1 MVRKLGPP
9 SRPLP
14 KAGKEAVWGWN
25 PPEASA
31 RWFWCRVYHQ
41 GKYTPDGV
49 TFRRYG
55 PMARLDHQHPADPPV
70 VDTTGRRVL
79 YVGEDLATSACEV
92 FGDAGVAAIC
102 ASYRAAII
110 APTTTLAMYDLAAK
124 GAAMA
129 IGALPALGDGDEA
142 RSLTQQ
148 WARAIYEDQPAG
160 PEITGIHYRSGY
172 NSGEALAL
180 WDCDAN
186 VEVVR
191 DDDGHPQDV
200 ALDDRR
206 ILLRLQVEL
215 RWRQINV
222 TTVPSSDC
230 KECKKEA
237 LDP

>member
-14 KAGKEAVWGWN
+14 KAKRLWRWN
-25 PPEASA
+25 PPQPPA
-31 RWFWCRVYHQ
+31 RWWWCRVYHQ

-49 TFRRYG
+49 TFRGYG
-55 PMARLDHQHPADPPV
+55 PMARFDHHHPADPPV

-92 FGDAGVAAIC
+92 FGDAGIAAIC
-102 ASYRAAII
+102 PNYRVAII
-110 APTTTLAMYDLAAK
+110 APTTTVAMFNLAAK

-129 IGALPALGDGDEA
+129 IGALPALGDGNEA

-148 WARAIYEDQPAG
+148 WARAIYEDQPGG

-172 NSGEALAL
+172 NSGQALAL
-180 WDCDAN
+180 WDCDAD
-186 VEVVR
+186 VEVVP
-191 DDDGHPQDV
+191 DDGGHQQDI
-200 ALDDRR
+200 ALDDPR
-206 ILLRLQVEL
+206 ILSRLQVQL
-215 RWRQINV
+215 RRRQISI
-222 TTVPSSDC
+222 TTVTSSEC

>member
-14 KAGKEAVWGWN
+14 KAKRVWQWN
-25 PPEASA
+25 PPRHSA
-31 RWFWCRVYHQ
+31 RWLWCRVYHQ

-55 PMARLDHQHPADPPV
+55 PKARFDHHQPADPPIE
-70 VDTTGRRVL
+70 DTTGRRVL

-92 FGDAGVAAIC
+92 FGDAGIAAIC
-102 ASYRAAII
+102 PYYRVVII
-110 APTTTLAMYDLAAK
+110 APTTTLAMFDLAAK

-129 IGALPALGDGDEA
+129 IGALPALGDGNEA

-148 WARAIYEDQPAG
+148 WARAIYKDQPAG
-160 PEITGIHYRSGY
+160 PEITGIHYRSGH

-180 WDCDAN
+180 WDCDAD
-186 VEVVR
+186 VVVVR
-191 DDDGHPQDV
+191 DDDVHPQDI
-200 ALDDRR
+200 ALNDPR
-206 ILLRLQVEL
+206 ILPRLQVQL
-215 RWRQINV
+215 RRRQINV
-222 TTVPSSDC
+222 TTVTSGEC
-230 KECKKEA
+230 NECKKEA